1 MMKLFPKLRSKLKRV
16 RKKLGPVLP
25 VILTALLGAVLLWG
39 AGYLFELFWVAPWI
53 DINGVF
59 SGRTYLTFSPQ
70 QVTALAG
77 FLLGALPGIW
87 YFAYRP
93 NREAVQT
100 YWDQI
105 ATWAQATLIGLVSAL
120 GVTVLLLAVQAF
132 WRVSDLT
139 VVSGFLLAWP
149 VATGMWVVRQ
159 RCIDSDC
166 PRKTSIR
173 VGYTHA
179 KGLESRTMAII
190 LGALVGIFGGL
201 LTWYGSVRIGEW
213 DPALPAGVVALLLWI
228 SVTIVTY
235 NRYDEQT
242 ARQTG
247 LAIVAVNRP
256 ETRETYEINI
266 KNESSDPIDL
276 SMAKIR
282 DTAFNLYRFGVDTT
296 LGPGETCTFNP
307 PERFELAPNNDF
319 WELPLGYTLKQGSET
334 PAILTRNGEMYGLQR
349 DQLDGAGGTPDD
361 VGTAVDAAR
370 QSASSGGTPDGTG
383 STQD

>member
-1 MMKLFPKLRSKLKRV
+1 MIKLIPKLRSKLKRV

-25 VILTALLGAVLLWG
+25 ILLSAFLGALLLWG

-59 SGRTYLTFSPQ
+59 SGKTYLTFSPQ
-70 QVTALAG
+70 QVAALAG
-77 FLLGALPGIW
+77 FLLGALAGIW

-100 YWDQI
+100 YWAQI
-105 ATWAQATLIGLVSAL
+105 ATWAQAALVGLVGAL
-120 GVTVLLLAVQAF
+120 GVTVVLLAVQTL
-132 WRVSDLT
+132 WNIPDLA

-149 VATGMWVVRQ
+149 VATGMGILRQ
-159 RCIDSDC
+159 RCIEGDC
-166 PRKTSIR
+166 PRKTSMR

-190 LGALVGIFGGL
+190 LGSLVGILGGL
-201 LTWYGSVRIGEW
+201 LTWYGSVRLGEW
-213 DPALPAGVVALLLWI
+213 DPTLPAVVVALLLWI
-228 SVTIVTY
+228 TVTIVMY
-235 NRYDEQT
+235 NRYDEQMT
-242 ARQTG
+242 QQTD

-256 ETRETYEINI
+256 ETRETCEIHI

-282 DTAFNLYRFGVDTT
+282 DTEFDLYRFGIETI
-296 LGPGETCTFNP
+296 LGPGETCTFNA
-307 PERFELAPNNDF
+307 PEAFKLAPNNDF

-334 PAILTRNGEMYGLQR
+334 PAILTRDGEMYGLQR
-349 DQLDGAGGTPDD
+349 DQLDGAGGEPGD
-361 VGTAVDAAR
+361 VGTAVDATQ
-370 QSASSGGTPDGTG
+370 QSASSGRAPEGTG